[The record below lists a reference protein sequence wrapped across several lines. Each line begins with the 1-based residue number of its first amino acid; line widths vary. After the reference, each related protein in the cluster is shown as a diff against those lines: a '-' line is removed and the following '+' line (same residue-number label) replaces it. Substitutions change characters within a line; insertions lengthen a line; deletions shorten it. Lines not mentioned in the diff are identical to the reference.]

1 MKKALC
7 VAMGLAL
14 AVSAA
19 GAWGAEIAGKQA
31 VKAQHAVKLT
41 DPAGDVG
48 LVSSGDDKEYPGLDV
63 VEFALASD
71 GAELTVTA
79 TLKNKIGKL
88 ADTAVEM
95 NIDTDNDGKTG
106 GKSMFLETGGFERQ
120 VNLNACLDYA
130 DGTSACIGSFDKA
143 IKRAYAM
150 ATVNRYTGKDFAT
163 EPQVGSFN
171 IPAPSD
177 GKVFQAKVKY
187 ADLGVKAGQT
197 LRIVAREV
205 SAGLDPGSYFPDVV
219 LTLK

>member
-1 MKKALC
+1 MKKTLC

-19 GAWGAEIAGKQA
+19 GAWGAETAGKQA
-31 VKAQHAVKLT
+31 VKARHAVKLA

-48 LVSSGDDKEYPGLDV
+48 LVSLGDKEYPGLDV

-71 GAELTVTA
+71 GAELIVTA

-95 NIDTDNDGKTG
+95 SIDTDNDGKTG

-143 IKRAYAM
+143 VKRAYAM
-150 ATVNRYTGKDFAT
+150 ATVQRYTGKDSAT
-163 EPQVGSFN
+163 EHQVGSFN
-171 IPAPSD
+171 TPSSSD

-187 ADLGVKAGQT
+187 ADLGVKSGQT
-197 LRIVAREV
+197 LRIVAREAG
-205 SAGLDPGSYFPDVV
+205 AGLDLGAYFPDVV